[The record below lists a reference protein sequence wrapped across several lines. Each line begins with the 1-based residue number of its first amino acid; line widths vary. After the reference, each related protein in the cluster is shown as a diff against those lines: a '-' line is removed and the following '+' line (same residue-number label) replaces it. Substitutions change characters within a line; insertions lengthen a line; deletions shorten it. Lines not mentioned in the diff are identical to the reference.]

1 MADSNAHRIHAAA
14 TGRPPLAAR
23 LRAPD
28 GAIVMRRD
36 LPEGST
42 SGRDAITAAAQVYN
56 PLKSKDIDRSL
67 KRPPREEWMAEAW
80 VLRDET
86 GELRF
91 IGDRQARA
99 CSQVRVFIGKKAD
112 ALSEPV
118 PLEEGAPAVVV
129 DLNRSLFGNAAEVE
143 QNLKRSAQHV
153 IYSGESWLIVA
164 EHGDGT
170 LGWQARSGTELI
182 GGNQGKWKLSDG
194 VQKPRDLG
202 DNEIVIRAWNPH
214 PEYLGRADAPV
225 RAVIPAAR
233 ELRGLTQY
241 VGAQIDS
248 RLAGA
253 GLLLLPQGIES
264 AFSRSPDLPEDYTF
278 GDELA
283 DYMVV
288 PIQDRASA
296 GSVVPFMAM
305 VPPELVDKVQH
316 ITFTSPLDGQA
327 QALREEAIRR
337 IGLGMDSDPSVLL
350 GQAVSNHWSAWAV
363 DESEVRFGVVPV
375 VSTICHALTVG
386 LVQPLL
392 KSAGVT
398 DADLYQVWY
407 DETVLQVRP
416 DRSKDA
422 QALYDKHAISREVLR
437 RENGFADADA
447 PDDAEHT
454 ATILLDLLRAV
465 PAYAPQILPIL
476 GIEVAGITDQPPGQ
490 APAPPINSQPLDPGE
505 PGQGV
510 APEPDNSPPV
520 AGESEPPTP

>member
-1 MADSNAHRIHAAA
+1 MDSNAHQIAADA
-14 TGRPPLAAR
+14 LGGREALSVR
-23 LRAPD
+23 LRAPA
-28 GAIVMRRD
+28 GAIVMSRPLPPGGRR
-36 LPEGST
+36 T
-42 SGRDAITAAAQVYN
+42 AITAAAQVYN
-56 PLKSKDIDRSL
+56 PRTKKDIQRNI
-67 KRPPREEWMAEAW
+67 KRPPRDEWAAEVW

-99 CSQVRVFIGKKAD
+99 CSQVRIFIGVKDDPLA
-112 ALSEPV
+112 EPV
-118 PLEEGAPAVVV
+118 PLTDGAPAAAVE
-129 DLNRSLFGNAAEVE
+129 LNKSLFGNYARVE
-143 QNLKRSAQHV
+143 QQLKRASQHI
-153 IYSGESWLIVA
+153 IYVGESWIIVA
-164 EHGDGT
+164 EGDDGG
-170 LGWQARSGTELI
+170 LAWEARSGTELI
-182 GGNQGKWKLSDG
+182 GGNDGRWKLSDG

-202 DNEIVIRAWNPH
+202 TNEVVIRAWNPH
-214 PEYLGRADAPV
+214 PEYMGRADSPV

-264 AFSRSPDLPEDYTF
+264 AFSRDPDTPEDYTF

-316 ITFTSPLDGQA
+316 ITFNSPLDGQA
-327 QALREEAIRR
+327 QSLREEAIRR

-350 GQAVSNHWSAWAV
+350 GQAASNHWSAWSV
-363 DESEVRFGVVPV
+363 DENEVKFGVVPV

-392 KSAGVT
+392 KSAGI
-398 DADLYQVWY
+398 DDSERYQVWY

-422 QALYDKHAISREVLR
+422 QALYDKQVISREVLR
-437 RENGFADADA
+437 RENGFADDDA
-447 PDDAEHT
+447 PDDKEREET
-454 ATILLDLLRAV
+454 LLLELLRSV
-465 PAYAPQILPIL
+465 PNYAPQILPLL
-476 GIEVAGITDQPPGQ
+476 GVEVPGITDQP
-490 APAPPINSQPLDPGE
+490 APETPPKTQPLDPKE
-505 PGQGV
+505 PGEGV
-510 APEPDNSPPV
+510 AEEAPDGPPV
-520 AGESEPPTP
+520 QGDVEAPER